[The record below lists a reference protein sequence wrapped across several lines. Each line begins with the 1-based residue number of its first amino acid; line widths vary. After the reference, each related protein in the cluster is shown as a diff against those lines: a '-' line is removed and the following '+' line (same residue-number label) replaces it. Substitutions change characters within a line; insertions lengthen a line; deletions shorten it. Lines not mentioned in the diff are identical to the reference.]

1 MIWLSIIG
9 IISIIFINVF
19 SAKVLYKKI
28 NDIDKS
34 SLFACIISYFIF
46 LYFVKEI
53 LNFDYVIIF
62 LFVEVIFYF
71 INQHVLKQ
79 SSLKNEKPIEEKNFD
94 IQLISKMAVMAIIIV
109 SVAIYVYAIIF
120 ELI

>member
-34 SLFACIISYFIF
+34 SLFACIISY
-46 LYFVKEI
+46 
-53 LNFDYVIIF
+53 
-62 LFVEVIFYF
+62 
-71 INQHVLKQ
+71 LK
-79 SSLKNEKPIEEKNFD
+79 L
-94 IQLISKMAVMAIIIV
+94 
-109 SVAIYVYAIIF
+109 
-120 ELI
+120 